1 MILGVSPKG
10 IHMGSFDNH
19 FGVNAYT
26 TLYPYSAIVAWGT
39 APGVFSFYL
48 ATRPNQTKYSF
59 SLQHADDVM
68 DLIKHYT
75 PMSCVCSLTLSNL
88 AIGWMGMGDPT
99 DSMSRFPQSV
109 PFWCGRFVGLFL

>member
-19 FGVNAYT
+19 VGVNAYT

-68 DLIKHYT
+68 DLIKHYA
-75 PMSCVCSLTLSNL
+75 PMSCVCSFTL
-88 AIGWMGMGDPT
+88 
-99 DSMSRFPQSV
+99 
-109 PFWCGRFVGLFL
+109 

>member
-10 IHMGSFDNH
+10 IHTGCFDNH
-19 FGVNAYT
+19 IGVNAYT

-48 ATRPNQTKYSF
+48 STRPSQTKYSF
-59 SLQHADDVM
+59 SLQYAEDVI

-75 PMSCVCSLTLSNL
+75 SFLCVYFSSL
-88 AIGWMGMGDPT
+88 
-99 DSMSRFPQSV
+99 
-109 PFWCGRFVGLFL
+109 LFAQYVHPLYE